1 MISGNNLTCG
11 EAIRNARN
19 LKEMAINDLA
29 FKMSKSKEHEEV
41 REYERKIDLWEKG
54 RDNPNLDEIYLLAE
68 ILELNPTELKEL
80 RDNPQK
86 KFVKTYKDDMKYKAV
101 TEQLKDTLSD
111 VIYTWGKLALIF
123 AIILFLIYAIR
134 LFNRSVDDIQNVEEH
149 DYSENAITE
158 YMNSVEN

>member
-11 EAIRNARN
+11 ESIRNARN
-19 LKEMAINDLA
+19 LKEMTINDLA
-29 FKMSKSKEHEEV
+29 FIMSKSKEQEEV

-54 RDNPNLDEIYLLAE
+54 KDNPNLDEIYLLSE

-86 KFVKTYKDDMKYKAV
+86 KFVKTFRDEREYKAV
-101 TEQLKDTLSD
+101 TEQVKETLSD
-111 VIYTWGKLALIF
+111 VIITWGKLALIF

-134 LFNRSVDDIQNVEEH
+134 LFNRSVDDISDVEEH
-149 DYSENAITE
+149 DHSENVIYE